1 MLPSK
6 GLLICTTYFFTKGK
20 QLNIWLEVRHVFLSD
35 KGGYLT
41 AVRSGPARL
50 SYWLG
55 VDNRVTVDVDVKP
68 VARYGHYH
76 RF

>member
-6 GLLICTTYFFTKGK
+6 GLLICTTCFSAIIK
-20 QLNIWLEVRHVFLSD
+20 QLNFELVVRHVFLSD

-68 VARYGHYH
+68 VARYGHKH
-76 RF
+76 RL

>member
-1 MLPSK
+1 M
-6 GLLICTTYFFTKGK
+6 
-20 QLNIWLEVRHVFLSD
+20 VRHVFLSD

-68 VARYGHYH
+68 IARYGHDH
-76 RF
+76 RFLFNFTLDYYNTT